1 MSTLQ
6 PNSRYCFVCGLEN
19 PFGLH
24 LRFHTTDTGEVV
36 AEYTVP
42 DRYQGYP
49 GVVHGG
55 ITASMLDE
63 AIGRVYMGAPENPR
77 FMFTARLE
85 LRYRKNVPTG
95 QPLRLVG
102 RPVKDRGRSATAS
115 GALYTAD
122 GELLVE
128 ADALLVNVPD
138 GVVENSDLEALGW
151 KVYPE

>member
-1 MSTLQ
+1 LPTPQ
-6 PNSRYCFVCGLEN
+6 PNSRQCFVCGLEN
-19 PFGLH
+19 SFGLH

-36 AEYTVP
+36 VEYIVP

-55 ITASMLDE
+55 IIASMLDE
-63 AIGRVYMGAPENPR
+63 AMGRVYMGDPEKPR

-85 LRYRKNVPTG
+85 IRYRKNVPTG
-95 QPLRLVG
+95 QPLKIVG
-102 RPVKDRGRSATAS
+102 RPGKDRGRSATAS
-115 GALYTAD
+115 GALYTED

-138 GVVENSDLEALGW
+138 GVVDNSDLDVLGW